1 MTVKKEKTVTQ
12 NDVAKAAGVT
22 RSMVSYVIS
31 GNTERSV
38 APETRERILKV
49 IEELGYR
56 PNKAAQQLQQ
66 GDVGFASKK
75 IGVILSSSDVFYRPY
90 YAEIIAGIHQ
100 AAHQNN
106 FNVSFIRFF
115 DELKDPVLFN
125 NLIHPETIGSLILVA
140 TEYSLKTDA
149 DKKIIERI
157 KERIPKT
164 VCIEWK
170 YDGLTSVTVDRSDAG
185 FKACD
190 YLIKKGYKNI
200 AYIGEKDERIQG
212 VQLALSQN
220 NLNSN
225 TSDFILGY
233 SFAAVGG
240 YDVIKEAY
248 EKNNGKLPGA
258 IVCGSDEVACGV
270 LCFLNEK
277 QISIPDQI
285 GIISIDNIEISA
297 FTCPPLTTINVQK
310 KGMGFR
316 AVEMIV
322 NNTVGQDENAMVI
335 NLPTEIVERKS
346 C

>member
-1 MTVKKEKTVTQ
+1 MTVRKEKTVTQ

-38 APETRERILKV
+38 APETRDRILKV
-49 IEELGYR
+49 IDELGYR

-66 GDVGFASKK
+66 GDIGFAAKK

-106 FNVSFIRFF
+106 HHVSFIRFF

-125 NLIHPETIGSLILVA
+125 DLIHPESIGSLILVA

-149 DKKIIERI
+149 DKKIIEKI
-157 KERIPKT
+157 KEKIPKT

-170 YDGLTSVTVDRSDAG
+170 YPGLSSVSIDLSDAG

-190 YLIKKGYKNI
+190 YLIKKGYKDI
-200 AYIGEKDERIQG
+200 AYIGENDDRISG
-212 VQLALSQN
+212 VQKALLQN
-220 NLNSN
+220 NLKSGRD
-225 TSDFILGY
+225 DFILGY

-240 YDVIKEAY
+240 YDVIKSAY
-248 EKNNGKLPGA
+248 EKNDGKLPQA
-258 IVCGSDEVACGV
+258 IVCGSDEVACGI

-277 QISIPDQI
+277 QISVPSQLA
-285 GIISIDNIEISA
+285 IISIDNIEISA

-310 KGMGFR
+310 KGMGLR

-322 NNTVGQDENAMVI
+322 NNTVGQGENAINI